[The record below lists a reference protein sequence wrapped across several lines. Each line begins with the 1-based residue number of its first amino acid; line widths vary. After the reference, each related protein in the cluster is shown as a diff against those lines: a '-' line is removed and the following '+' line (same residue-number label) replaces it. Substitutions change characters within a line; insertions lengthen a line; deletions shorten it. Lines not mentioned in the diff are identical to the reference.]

1 MTTPKPQGT
10 PEPLVPLT
18 EEDCMEIDMLDLRFK
33 QSGGPNR
40 DNEARALR
48 LQMNEPTGKFQ

>member
-1 MTTPKPQGT
+1 MPTPKPQGT

-18 EEDCMEIDMLDLRFK
+18 DEDCMEIDMLDFRFK

-48 LQMNEPTGKFQ
+48 LQINDKSGRFS